1 MPARFPLYARILSWF
16 FLNISLLGAGLYI
29 ALRSGRTSEWFVM
42 QQAEPR
48 LQSLARLLVQELQP
62 LPEEEWDGVLKMY
75 AEANGMAFTVFGGDR
90 QIAGEPVRL
99 PEKVRVHLSVRP
111 GPPGGG
117 PQPNPPPG
125 QPRRPGRPR
134 FDEAGQPFPED
145 PPRPFDAPPGEPRFP
160 EDRPQNPP
168 QGQSRLRVDAQF
180 PKMFERTEDPQT
192 YWFVIHVPLRQ
203 QGSMS
208 LVLRTESLAA
218 GGLSMDFTPWIWGAA
233 GMLAVSALLWIPF
246 VRSLTRQ
253 ISEMKKA
260 TARIAEGEFDVNVPD
275 RRRDELGELAG
286 GINRMAGRLSGF
298 VTGQKRFLGDIA
310 HELCTPLARM
320 QMAGAA
326 LEQRAPEE
334 LHPRITDLTSE
345 VESMSQLVG
354 ELLDFSRAGLAP
366 KSVALKDTTLLPLI
380 EQVVARES
388 LPAERLKLNVS
399 PDLTV
404 RANPGLLLRATG
416 NVVRNALRYAGP
428 QSQLEIAAH
437 RESDSAVLT
446 IADNGPGVPEE
457 ALASLFDP
465 FFRLESA
472 RDRQSGGTGLGLAIV
487 RSCIESCGGTVTARN
502 RDGGGLEVI
511 FRLPA
516 TVSEPQSSP

>member
-16 FLNISLLGAGLYI
+16 FLNISLLGAGLYL

-99 PEKVRVHLSVRP
+99 PEQVRVHLNVRP

-125 QPRRPGRPR
+125 QPRRPGRPL
-134 FDEAGQPFPED
+134 FDEEGRPFPDD
-145 PPRPFDAPPGEPRFP
+145 PPRPFDGSPGEPRFP
-160 EDRPQNPP
+160 EGRPQNPP
-168 QGQSRLRVDAQF
+168 QGQGRLRLDAQF
-180 PKMFERTEDPQT
+180 PKMFERTEDPAA
-192 YWFVIHVPLRQ
+192 YWFIIHVPLRP
-203 QGSMS
+203 QGGMS
-208 LVLRTESLAA
+208 LVLRTESLAS
-218 GGLSMDFTPWIWGAA
+218 GGLAMDFTPWVWGAA

-253 ISEMKKA
+253 IAGMKNA
-260 TARIAEGEFDVNVPD
+260 TARIAEGEFDVAVPD
-275 RRRDELGELAG
+275 KRRDELGELAG

-345 VESMSQLVG
+345 VESMSQLVS

-366 KSVALKDTTLLPLI
+366 KSVTLKDTPLLPLV
-380 EQVVARES
+380 EQAVARES
-388 LPAERLKLNVS
+388 LPAGRLKMNV
-399 PDLTV
+399 PLDITV
-404 RANPGLLLRATG
+404 HTNPGLLLRATG
-416 NVVRNALRYAGP
+416 NVVRNAMRYAGP
-428 QSQLEIAAH
+428 QSHLEITA
-437 RESDSAVLT
+437 RCENGSAVLT
-446 IADNGPGVPEE
+446 ISDNGPGVPEE

-487 RSCIESCGGTVTARN
+487 RTCIESCGGTVIARN
-502 RDGGGLEVI
+502 REGGGLEVI

-516 TVSEPQSSP
+516 TIREPQSSP